1 MKKLLM
7 AFAFVACGMIFANAQ
22 TAPATKSAPAKKETA
37 KPAPAKQEAKP
48 AAEKKQDAVKPAT
61 AQPSEGTVMKKDG
74 TPDKRYKAKPAGGK
88 MKKDGTPDKR
98 YKENKDAKPAK

>member
-1 MKKLLM
+1 MVEKLPW
-7 AFAFVACGMIFANAQ
+7 FAGISKFDIE
-22 TAPATKSAPAKKETA
+22 TSA
-37 KPAPAKQEAKP
+37 AKQEAKP